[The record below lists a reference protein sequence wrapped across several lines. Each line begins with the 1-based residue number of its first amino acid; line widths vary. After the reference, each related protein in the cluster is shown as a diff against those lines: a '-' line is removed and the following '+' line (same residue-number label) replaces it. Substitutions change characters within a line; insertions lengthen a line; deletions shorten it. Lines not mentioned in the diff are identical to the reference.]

1 MPPPC
6 VLCSP
11 MLFTNVVLCS
21 LPLCS
26 DQCGTFLCTL
36 LGLWLSFWAPAS
48 PWVGLNQTEAKV
60 ARTSADSRSLCPGG
74 REDLI
79 DAAKSLQNLL
89 SQTFPEA
96 PGHSSKGTHS
106 NSTFFSYQLGTL
118 GESFDLK
125 SLAFLMCR
133 MGSGCGISH
142 GQKVH
147 FLPTDPKC
155 EGLIKR
161 LFQTYTWGLSGNT
174 HLFHQKQRRK
184 SKTRS

>member
-36 LGLWLSFWAPAS
+36 LGLWLPFWAPAS
-48 PWVGLNQTEAKV
+48 PWVGLNQTEANV

-79 DAAKSLQNLL
+79 DTAKSLQNLL
-89 SQTFPEA
+89 SQTFPEV

-106 NSTFFSYQLGTL
+106 NSSFFSYQLGIL

-133 MGSGCGISH
+133 TWTMWRQPSLSPLMA
-142 GQKVH
+142 V
-147 FLPTDPKC
+147 
-155 EGLIKR
+155 GLR
-161 LFQTYTWGLSGNT
+161 DHMHTTRCTQHT
-174 HLFHQKQRRK
+174 RRENAVMV
-184 SKTRS
+184 TATQIM